1 MTPEQLATLK
11 AAILADPAL
20 AAFPRNSDG
29 AFAIAQELNKTAS
42 PAFIV
47 WRRNIPASEMGQTVI
62 YNALAA
68 MTTANTSRVDLFVAM
83 NRETFAGSADLDS
96 YFASTFSG
104 ALNGDGANCRTA
116 LAAMLRRAC
125 TRFERIF
132 ASGTGSTASPAT
144 MALES
149 PVSPASVE
157 AARNLP

>member
-1 MTPEQLATLK
+1 MTPQQLATLK
-11 AAILADPAL
+11 TAIDADPEL
-20 AAFPRNSDG
+20 SSFPRNSDG

-47 WRRNIPASEMGQTVI
+47 WRRNIPASDMGQTVI

-68 MTTANTSRVDLFVAM
+68 MTTANTSRVDLFMAM

-104 ALNGDGANCRTA
+104 ALNGDGANCRAA

-125 TRFERIF
+125 TRFEQIF
-132 ASGTGSTASPAT
+132 ANGTGSTASPAT

-149 PVSPASVE
+149 PVSPSDVE